1 MRPLLLILLLFVAAT
16 ASTTYVPDDPI
27 SGEDIDE
34 SIRALSKPNEV
45 VDINTKGGPNS
56 KPTNEANVPTVALKV
71 KRTLQ
76 NPRRQRAEENAD
88 GSSQIIQIRGAVL
101 TGK

>member
-1 MRPLLLILLLFVAAT
+1 M
-16 ASTTYVPDDPI
+16 
-27 SGEDIDE
+27 ID
-34 SIRALSKPNEV
+34 
-45 VDINTKGGPNS
+45 TGGPNS

-71 KRTLQ
+71 KRTRQ
-76 NPRRQRAEENAD
+76 NLRRQRAEENAD